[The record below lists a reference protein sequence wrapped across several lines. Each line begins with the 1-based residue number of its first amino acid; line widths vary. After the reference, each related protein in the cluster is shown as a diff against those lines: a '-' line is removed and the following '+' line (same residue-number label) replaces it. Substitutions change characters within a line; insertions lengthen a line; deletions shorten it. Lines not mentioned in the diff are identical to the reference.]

1 MNNDNMP
8 DFFQQYQFNSL
19 SVCVLLLIYNIWK
32 SNYEYFY
39 LLWNKLILLDYTSLI
54 IIINIIG
61 IYLFLKNLT
70 FEINIHFTIKHN
82 YTL

>member
-19 SVCVLLLIYNIWK
+19 SVCVLLFIYNIWK
-32 SNYEYFY
+32 SNYEYIY

>member
-1 MNNDNMP
+1 MP

-32 SNYEYFY
+32 SNYEYIY
-39 LLWNKLILLDYTSLI
+39 LLWNKIILLDYTSLI

-61 IYLFLKNLT
+61 IYLFLKNLS

-82 YTL
+82 

>member
-1 MNNDNMP
+1 MP

-19 SVCVLLLIYNIWK
+19 SVCVLLFIYNIWK
-32 SNYEYFY
+32 SNYEYIY

>member
-32 SNYEYFY
+32 SNYEYIY

>member
-1 MNNDNMP
+1 MP